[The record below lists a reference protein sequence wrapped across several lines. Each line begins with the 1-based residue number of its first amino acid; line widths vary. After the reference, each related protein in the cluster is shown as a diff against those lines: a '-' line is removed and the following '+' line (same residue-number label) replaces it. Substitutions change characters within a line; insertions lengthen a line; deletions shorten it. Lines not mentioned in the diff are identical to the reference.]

1 MNENTVCGTTAFEI
15 SEDDIIDA
23 MKAIS
28 GYLDITPTDFKEIY
42 TVAYRHA
49 VSRATR
55 DIRARDIMTRTVIH
69 VGENEGLATVAD
81 IMAENGITGLPVVN
95 GEKRVIGM
103 LSEKDF
109 LADMGIRE
117 NLSFMTII
125 SQCLHHTG
133 CMALPLSRKKAGDL
147 MSTPVI
153 SVGETTPL
161 ADIARIFDEK
171 NINRV
176 PVLNP
181 DATLCGI
188 ITRGDIVR
196 ACCIKGC

>member
-1 MNENTVCGTTAFEI
+1 M
-15 SEDDIIDA
+15 
-23 MKAIS
+23 
-28 GYLDITPTDFKEIY
+28 
-42 TVAYRHA
+42 
-49 VSRATR
+49 TR
-55 DIRARDIMTRTVIH
+55 DVILVSEETPLSEVAR
-69 VGENEGLATVAD
+69 
-81 IMAENGITGLPVVN
+81 IMAASAITGLPVV
-95 GEKRVIGM
+95 GPDHRVTGM
-103 LSEKDF
+103 ISEKDF
-109 LADMGIRE
+109 LADMGIRD

-125 SQCLHHTG
+125 SHCLDHTG
-133 CMALPLSRKKAGDL
+133 CMALPLSKKTARDI

-153 SVGETTPL
+153 SVSETTPL